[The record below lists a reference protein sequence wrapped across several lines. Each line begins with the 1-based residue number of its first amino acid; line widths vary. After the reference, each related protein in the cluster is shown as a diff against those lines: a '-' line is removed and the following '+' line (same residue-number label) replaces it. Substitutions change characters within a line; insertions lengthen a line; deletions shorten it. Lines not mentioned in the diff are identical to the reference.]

1 MPCLDLPAVHSGLHT
16 IRSMPCLAVP
26 FLALLYQMLI
36 VSLRLKIHQKS
47 VCFGPRRNNLG
58 GGGDKHYLFLP
69 FSPVD
74 LRAAPSH
81 VTQARI
87 MRKKHALTEMERQHS
102 FNARLL
108 IHWAALGGHEEI
120 VGYLLEKGSPVD
132 PGDDIA
138 MTPLILASSAGKED
152 VVHTLVAQ
160 GAQVNARNQEG
171 HSSLQYAASK
181 GWNEIVQL
189 LLANDADVNIVDKR
203 GATPLH
209 RAASKGNTEVVKTL
223 LDSSDIKVDPSDAYG
238 NTPLHLA
245 CEENRTE
252 EAKMLVLRG
261 AHLDVE
267 NKEKKTPLDLAPP
280 ALVRQLVALKEH

>member
-1 MPCLDLPAVHSGLHT
+1 M
-16 IRSMPCLAVP
+16 
-26 FLALLYQMLI
+26 
-36 VSLRLKIHQKS
+36 
-47 VCFGPRRNNLG
+47 N
-58 GGGDKHYLFLP
+58 
-69 FSPVD
+69 
-74 LRAAPSH
+74 
-81 VTQARI
+81 
-87 MRKKHALTEMERQHS
+87 KKHLENSHKPFAPLQ
-102 FNARLL
+102 NARLL

-160 GAQVNARNQEG
+160 GAQ
-171 HSSLQYAASK
+171 
-181 GWNEIVQL
+181 IVQL
-189 LLANDADVNIVDKR
+189 LLANNADVNIVDKR